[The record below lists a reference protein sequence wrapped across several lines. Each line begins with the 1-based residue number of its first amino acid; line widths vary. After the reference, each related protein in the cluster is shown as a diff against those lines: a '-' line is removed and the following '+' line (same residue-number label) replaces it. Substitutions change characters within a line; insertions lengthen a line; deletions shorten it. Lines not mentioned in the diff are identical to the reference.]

1 MTASVHAL
9 AKALLLNLLP
19 SPTAARTTSTTGAAI
34 NLLDYEGTGAMI
46 LDSAAATAG
55 TTPTLDVT
63 LEESDDGSTNWTA
76 VPPAAYAEAVEFAQV
91 TTTASQQ
98 VRHFNVSDRKQFV
111 REKHVIGGSASPS
124 FVHSLNLLAKKK
136 YS

>member
-1 MTASVHAL
+1 MVASVHAL

-19 SPTAARTTSTTGAAI
+19 SPTAARTTSTTGSAV
-34 NLLDYEGTGAMI
+34 NLLDYEGTAALV

-55 TTPTLDVT
+55 TNPTLDVT
-63 LEESDDGSTNWTA
+63 LEESDDGSTAWTA
-76 VPPAAYAEAVEFAQV
+76 VPATRYAEGAEFAQV
-91 TTTASQQ
+91 TSTASQQ
-98 VRHFNVSDRKQFV
+98 VRHLNVSDCKQFV
-111 REKHVIGGSASPS
+111 REKHVIGGTSSPS

>member
-9 AKALLLNLLP
+9 TKALLLNLLP
-19 SPTAARTTSTTGAAI
+19 GPTAARTTSTTGAAI
-34 NLLDYEGTGAMI
+34 NLLDYEGTAALV

-55 TTPTLDVT
+55 TNPTLDVT
-63 LEESDDGSTNWTA
+63 LEESDDGSTGWVA
-76 VPPAAYAEAVEFAQV
+76 VPATAYAEAGEFAQV
-91 TTTASQQ
+91 TSTASQQ
-98 VRHFNVSDRKQFV
+98 IRHFNVSDRKQYV
-111 REKHVIGGSASPS
+111 REKHVIGGTATPS